1 MSNASN
7 FGRRNGADL
16 HHAHKELEED
26 SSTPRSAARHSDFRF
41 EPAKR
46 VIEELR
52 GESRRSVVHSG
63 IQRRR
68 DRLGFL
74 SINVENEMNRA
85 LNGDL
90 KAGSHAGTGRRNKT
104 KLEKLPY
111 EQKGRSLAASLLLKR
126 SLISRTQK
134 SGPKSKTRGGYA
146 TSIRAM
152 SRTPRREIDIRSR
165 RLAENVRP
173 AEQGNVLH
181 ETWEQRILESKWKGK
196 DRSPILQRPQGK
208 KPKGDDVLKQAS
220 TPATDEIETAWRG
233 EIAQV
238 LARQIRFPEKRL
250 AVYNLAVQI
259 PESMK
264 GKMSASKN
272 RTSRSRLRERE
283 QSSRAAMELSAEW
296 PSTTLW
302 RPALLNDLSASIS
315 EYLVDNHVAFWT
327 LTPSES
333 RTLGPKAPS
342 GVLMRGASV
351 GGLAGSPPQD
361 DGAHLQVLLS
371 APGGSSETR
380 TQVLPVVL
388 FAHPYC
394 DGALDGRADWTFPQT
409 PVGSG
414 GGADIGHISLDPL
427 YSGVTC
433 TMRTRWTAR
442 RSCLHGLGL
451 CTGEGILDADG
462 RKWS

>member
-1 MSNASN
+1 
-7 FGRRNGADL
+7 
-16 HHAHKELEED
+16 
-26 SSTPRSAARHSDFRF
+26 
-41 EPAKR
+41 
-46 VIEELR
+46 
-52 GESRRSVVHSG
+52 
-63 IQRRR
+63 
-68 DRLGFL
+68 
-74 SINVENEMNRA
+74 
-85 LNGDL
+85 
-90 KAGSHAGTGRRNKT
+90 
-104 KLEKLPY
+104 
-111 EQKGRSLAASLLLKR
+111 
-126 SLISRTQK
+126 
-134 SGPKSKTRGGYA
+134 
-146 TSIRAM
+146 
-152 SRTPRREIDIRSR
+152 
-165 RLAENVRP
+165 
-173 AEQGNVLH
+173 
-181 ETWEQRILESKWKGK
+181 
-196 DRSPILQRPQGK
+196 
-208 KPKGDDVLKQAS
+208 
-220 TPATDEIETAWRG
+220 
-233 EIAQV
+233 
-238 LARQIRFPEKRL
+238 
-250 AVYNLAVQI
+250 
-259 PESMK
+259 
-264 GKMSASKN
+264 
-272 RTSRSRLRERE
+272 
-283 QSSRAAMELSAEW
+283 MELSAEW

-462 RKWS
+462 RKPRVHLSQRFVFGRLCFARASPRLVLSSFTRTFPPMASALHTDMDAVIRDPLPALVDPWGSTPSRRGGWTRAACGPIILGGEPTDHLCCEDM